1 MNRLL
6 PVAMPLLI
14 PTPHFGNRA
23 ASCAVLFAFHF
34 ATSTSRPADDVSLH
48 LTVEM
53 PRVIS
58 KASNLL
64 RRDAEQM
71 LFTANEEFVVN
82 RRRGG
87 IDRFIH

>member
-6 PVAMPLLI
+6 PIATQLPI

-23 ASCAVLFAFHF
+23 APCAVLFAFHF
-34 ATSTSRPADDVSLH
+34 ATSISRPPDDVSLH
-48 LTVEM
+48 LTIEM

-71 LFTANEEFVVN
+71 LFTAYEEFVVN

-87 IDRFIH
+87 IDRFMH